1 MLIAAGDVS
10 IGRRMLA
17 QLGEVVDQAKENL
30 SFQSAAA
37 FLREEAPILRKT
49 EIKVLHRVLSAMLML
64 VVIS

>member
-1 MLIAAGDVS
+1 
-10 IGRRMLA
+10 MLA